1 MSTTLF
7 EVMFRFFHSGSG
19 GRTGHLLS
27 GSLVGQSLAAPVST
41 GKMLNLKL
49 L

>member
-19 GRTGHLLS
+19 GKWKFG
-27 GSLVGQSLAAPVST
+27 GSILGCSSIHRQDAEPQIA
-41 GKMLNLKL
+41 LNMW
-49 L
+49 